1 MELAQLR
8 TDKEA
13 RLFPIAAVVSGIIW
27 AVLVIGTLGIG
38 LVYIVFGTL
47 FYLMAHAL
55 FLAGIKGNGVRITK
69 DQLPELYE
77 RIANASRRLGLNQP
91 PDAYLL
97 NHRGVF
103 NAFAT
108 RFLGRD
114 FIVLYAELLENSDEQ
129 NGSIDFVIGHEIA
142 HHAFGHLRRNPF
154 LLPSRLVPLL
164 GPAYSRACEYS
175 CDRAGLEVVG
185 NIDSA
190 IAGLAVL
197 AAGGRYAKRLN
208 VQAYL
213 QQRLETGTF
222 WMAVLELGM
231 SHPYLPKRVGA
242 LIERSQPA
250 LVPAVPRNPAAYVL
264 APFFGFAA
272 AGAGGAASVMMTVAI
287 IGILAAIAI
296 PNFIRYQ
303 ERAKASRQQAIEQQQ
318 QLNEKMKEYERGSP

>member
-1 MELAQLR
+1 MDLDQLR
-8 TDKEA
+8 SPKEA
-13 RLFPIAAVVSGIIW
+13 RLYPIAVVVSGIAW
-27 AVLVIGTLGIG
+27 ALLVLGTLGIG
-38 LVYIVFGTL
+38 LIYIVFGAL

-55 FLAGIKGNGVRITK
+55 FIAGIKGNGVRITK
-69 DQLPELYE
+69 DQLPDLYE
-77 RIANASRRLGLNQP
+77 RITNASRRLGLAAP
-91 PDAYLL
+91 PDAYLM

-142 HHAFGHLRRNPF
+142 HHAFGHLRKNAF

-164 GPAYSRACEYS
+164 GPAYSRAREYS

-185 NIDSA
+185 NLDSA
-190 IAGLAVL
+190 ISGLAVL

-208 VQAYL
+208 LQAYL
-213 QQRLETGTF
+213 QQRLETGSF

-242 LIERSQPA
+242 LVERSQPA
-250 LVPAVPRNPAAYVL
+250 LVPEVPRNPAAYFL
-264 APFFGFAA
+264 APFFGFAS
-272 AGAGGAASVMMTVAI
+272 AGAGGLGSIMMAAAI
-287 IGILAAIAI
+287 VGILAAIAI
-296 PNFIRYQ
+296 PNFMRYQ
-303 ERAKASRQQAIEQQQ
+303 ERAKAAQRQNIERQHE
-318 QLNEKMKEYERGSP
+318 LEERLREQSP